1 MDERNTALAVEEKE
15 VPLPVMEPPLTESKS
30 AHPGKVTRKKRFL
43 GRKFLIYLGVLL
55 VLAIAAL
62 GYVYHVLS
70 WYESSQPENVAHS
83 YLQKLQKAAGKGE
96 LETLASLD
104 ELNADILSQ
113 YMTSLAGGEAS
124 CQASEAAVSD
134 EKTLVF
140 DALCSGYQMGEIRL
154 TYTGQKT
161 KLGIFTAD
169 LWEVSSC
176 KVTPYRFEMKLPVT
190 LKVTENGTP
199 VNGTLSEDGQ
209 TVQYALSSSVL
220 PNLTLTDLF
229 GNTAPYS
236 LELYE
241 SGCLSEY
248 PVISVPSNYTVK
260 NNGEKLPLSSAVLA
274 ELEEYQYLYEY
285 NEDIPKKATYL
296 LCSLS
301 GTADVSIYDNLG
313 SRVDVADQKDEVSIE
328 SQVTTQTMPAI
339 IENAPDPLEAAKL
352 WNLFMTR
359 DLKGQRY
366 GFYQLA
372 EHLIEDSYL
381 RNVAWKWA
389 TGMDITFTS
398 SHSLRNPP
406 FQVAEVTNFVA
417 YGPKAFSCDILLEK
431 ELLLHRGAT
440 VVPDKMHSTFYF
452 VYYDDTDNGVDDP
465 HWAIA
470 DKRDIAVTE

>member
-1 MDERNTALAVEEKE
+1 MDERNTALAVEERE
-15 VPLPVMEPPLTESKS
+15 VPITEQPSSENGSPRSQKV
-30 AHPGKVTRKKRFL
+30 AGKPRFL
-43 GRKFLIYLGVLL
+43 GRKFLTYLGVLV
-55 VLAIAAL
+55 VLAAAAL
-62 GYVYHVLS
+62 GYVYYVLS
-70 WYESSQPENVAHS
+70 WYESSQPENVAYS
-83 YLQKLQKAAGKGE
+83 YLRKLQKTAEKGQ
-96 LETLASLD
+96 LETLAALEGLD
-104 ELNADILSQ
+104 ADALSQ
-113 YMTSLAGGEAS
+113 YTASLAEGDVS
-124 CQASEAAVSD
+124 CEAAEDAGSN
-134 EKTLVF
+134 ENSLVF
-140 DALCSGYQMGEIRL
+140 NALCNGYQMGELQL

-176 KVTPYRFEMKLPVT
+176 KVTPYRFELELPVT
-190 LKVTENGTP
+190 LKVTQNGAAVDGTVSEN
-199 VNGTLSEDGQ
+199 GQ
-209 TVQYALSSSVL
+209 TVKYALSSSTL
-220 PNLTLTDLF
+220 PNLVLTDLF
-229 GNTAPYS
+229 GNTATYS
-236 LELYE
+236 LEVYE
-241 SGCLSEY
+241 DGCLFDY
-248 PVISVPSNYTVK
+248 PVVSVPSNYTVK
-260 NNGEKLPLSSAVLA
+260 NGGEKLPLSSAVLE

-296 LCSLS
+296 LCALS
-301 GTADVSIYDNLG
+301 GTVDVSVYDNLG
-313 SRVDVADQKDEVSIE
+313 SRVDISDQKDEVSIE
-328 SQVTTQTMPAI
+328 TQVTTQTMPAI
-339 IENAPDPLEAAKL
+339 IQNAPDPLEAAKL

-359 DLKGQRY
+359 DLTGQRY

-389 TGMDITFTS
+389 TGVDITFTS

>member
-1 MDERNTALAVEEKE
+1 MDERNTALAVEERELPITEQPSSEKE
-15 VPLPVMEPPLTESKS
+15 SDLPQKS
-30 AHPGKVTRKKRFL
+30 ARKPRFL
-43 GRKFLIYLGVLL
+43 GRKFLIYLGVLV
-55 VLAIAAL
+55 VLAAAAL
-62 GYVYHVLS
+62 GYVYYVLS
-70 WYESSQPENVAHS
+70 WYESSQPENVAYS
-83 YLQKLQKAAGKGE
+83 YLQKIQKAAGKGQ
-96 LETLASLD
+96 LDTLASLEGLD
-104 ELNADILSQ
+104 TDTLSQ
-113 YMTSLAGGEAS
+113 YMTSLAGGDVS
-124 CQASEAAVSD
+124 CQASEGVDLD
-134 EKTLVF
+134 EKSLAF
-140 DALCSGYQMGEIRL
+140 NALCNGYQMGEIRL
-154 TYTGQKT
+154 SYTGQKT

-176 KVTPYRFEMKLPVT
+176 KVTPYRFEMELPVT
-190 LKVTENGTP
+190 LKVTQNGAP
-199 VNGTLSEDGQ
+199 VDGTLSEDGQ
-209 TVQYALSSSVL
+209 MVKYALSSSIL
-220 PNLTLTDLF
+220 PNVMLADLF
-229 GNTAPYS
+229 GNTVPYN
-236 LELYE
+236 LDLYQD
-241 SGCLSEY
+241 GCLFDY

-260 NNGEKLPLSSAVLA
+260 NNGEKLPLSTAVLT

-296 LCSLS
+296 LCTLS
-301 GTADVSIYDNLG
+301 GTVDVSVYDNLG

-339 IENAPDPLEAAKL
+339 IQNAPDPLEAAKL

-359 DLKGQRY
+359 DLKGERY

-389 TGMDITFTS
+389 TGVDITFTS

-406 FQVAEVTNFVA
+406 FQVTEVTNFVA
-417 YGPKAFSCDILLEK
+417 YGAKAFSCDILLEK
-431 ELLLHRGAT
+431 ELVLYGST

-452 VYYDDTDNGVDDP
+452 VYYDDTDNGIDDP